1 MSNIN
6 DFVIENGV
14 LRKYT
19 GKDADVVIPDSVTS
33 IGERAFAYCHGL
45 ESITIPNSVT
55 SIDISAFWRC
65 SNLQSITIPDSVTSI
80 GEWAFADCGGLE
92 SVTIPDSVTS
102 IGYSAFESCSNLQS
116 ITIPDLVTSIGN
128 STFSGCSNLQ
138 SITIPD
144 SVTSIG
150 NRAFWGCSNLQSV
163 TIPDSVTNIGISAFH
178 DCESMKDDSG
188 FVVVKN
194 TLFGCFSKEKN
205 IHIPDDV
212 TVIGAFAFTSSEN
225 IESITVPDNVTNI
238 EPSAFCGLDSLTRID
253 ILSSIVKLPEE
264 KLSLFFRMTKSK
276 PKFLDDLSVFAP
288 VLSLA
293 VLKDHGLGI
302 AATRAFI
309 EDSEKYTVPEIVDEY
324 IKYIASQKKHLLPLI
339 FKLDKAEII
348 KKLVEAKKI
357 TKKNV
362 EVDYYQ
368 YAVNSQATK
377 CVEYLQSVFGEVL
390 GTVSAKPNPL
400 WDGNFFSLDGKK
412 LIKYP
417 ETEGETTYYIP
428 EGTKEIGKEA
438 FFMTPLQS
446 VIIPESVTTIRNESF
461 VCKGGKSLFIELPH
475 NLGKVSERVF
485 ASGMYDEDDDEYDF
499 VKTYYVATLEA
510 DLIPNL
516 CKEKYDKCCYPV
528 YTGGSIED
536 IDSRYKKFAVKG
548 FLYALEHNCADMS
561 QWKDGYLTHIKRNG
575 VTYTKQAVC
584 DEFLLNLMIDEK
596 LLNESG
602 TEKLMSA
609 YDGNTEIIAR
619 LLAYKQQQFGDK
631 PQKEDF
637 TLSDNDA
644 EIKRRIRMEK
654 RQEEI
659 KGQKGIEKLVFVC
672 TGGLANFGNY
682 NEYTGVHDLSDLKKY
697 IEKRGG
703 FLRSAVSSKT
713 DYLICNNQSYL
724 TTKLKKAQELGIA
737 IITEEEFL
745 KMAES
750 EK

>member
-1 MSNIN
+1 MSNIKN
-6 DFVIENGV
+6 FVIKNGM
-14 LRKYT
+14 LKKYT

-33 IGERAFAYCHGL
+33 IGEWAFARCGGL
-45 ESITIPNSVT
+45 ESITIPDSVT
-55 SIDISAFWRC
+55 SIGNSAFSWCMDLQSVTIPDSVTSIGNSAFSWCINLQSVTIPDSVTSIGYSAFERC

-80 GEWAFADCGGLE
+80 GDRAFSD
-92 SVTIPDSVTS
+92 
-102 IGYSAFESCSNLQS
+102 CSNLQS
-116 ITIPDLVTSIGN
+116 I
-128 STFSGCSNLQ
+128 
-138 SITIPD
+138 
-144 SVTSIG
+144 
-150 NRAFWGCSNLQSV
+150 

-288 VLSLA
+288 VLSLS

-302 AATRAFI
+302 AAARAFI
-309 EDSEKYTVPEIVDEY
+309 EDYDKYTVPEIVDEY

-390 GTVSAKPNPL
+390 GTVSAKLNPL
-400 WDGNFFSLDGKK
+400 WDGKLFSLDGKK

-461 VCKGGKSLFIELPH
+461 VCKGGKSLFIQLPH
-475 NLGKVSERVF
+475 NLGKVSEKVF
-485 ASGMYDEDDDEYDF
+485 ASGMYDEDDEYDF
-499 VKTYYVATLEA
+499 VKTYYVATSKA

-584 DEFLLNLMIDEK
+584 DEFLLNLMIEEK

-672 TGGLANFGNY
+672 TGGLANFGVY
-682 NEYTGVHDLSDLKKY
+682 NEYTGAHDLSDLKEY

-713 DYLICNNQSYL
+713 DYLICNNQSYV

-745 KMAES
+745 KMAET
-750 EK
+750 KN